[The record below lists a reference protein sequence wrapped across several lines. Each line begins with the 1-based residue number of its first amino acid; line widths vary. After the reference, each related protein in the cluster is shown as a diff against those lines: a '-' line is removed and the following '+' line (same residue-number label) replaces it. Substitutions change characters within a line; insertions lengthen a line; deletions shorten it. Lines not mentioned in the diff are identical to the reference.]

1 MQVLLLHLSRIP
13 QDSQVHN
20 NSLRDQ
26 FLVDPAV
33 AFLNHGSFGA
43 TPRPVFERYQAW
55 QRELERQPVEF
66 LGRRFTALMADARS
80 ALGAHLNTP
89 ADSLVF
95 IPNATMGMNIVARSI
110 ALEPGD
116 EVVSTDH
123 EYGAIDRMW
132 RTVCD
137 EAGAAYKPVAIPLP
151 VTSHADLV
159 ERIWSAVTP
168 RTRILSLSHITSR
181 TALRLPVEELCR
193 RAREAGIISIVD
205 GAHAPGQIP
214 ADLAAIGADYYTA
227 NAHKW
232 MCAPKGAAFL
242 QARPGMEGR
251 LKPLVVSWDMG
262 TTNPTGSR
270 FLDVQQWTGTRD
282 IAAYL
287 SVPAAIEFQLAHN
300 WPAVRAHCRELLVGA
315 REAAARITGMP
326 HICADSPDWF
336 AQMAVLELPPG
347 TDGAKL
353 QRELYDRF
361 KVELPI
367 NDWNGRV
374 LMRIAVQG
382 YNTQSDL
389 DRLIEGLSTLLQR

>member
-1 MQVLLLHLSRIP
+1 MI
-13 QDSQVHN
+13 
-20 NSLRDQ
+20 
-26 FLVDPAV
+26 DPAV

-66 LGRRFTALMADARS
+66 LGRRFNALLAEARA
-80 ALGAHLNTP
+80 ALGAFLNTP

-95 IPNATMGMNIVARSI
+95 VTNATFGMNIVARSI

-123 EYGAIDRMW
+123 EYGAVDRMW
-132 RTVCD
+132 RVVCD
-137 EAGAAYKPVAIPLP
+137 EARALYKPVAIPLP
-151 VTSHADLV
+151 VTTHAELV
-159 ERIWSAVTP
+159 ERIWSEVTP

-181 TALRLPVEELCR
+181 SALRLPVEELCR
-193 RAREAGIISIVD
+193 RAREAGIVSVVD

-214 ADLAAIGADYYTA
+214 VDLAAAGADFYTA

-242 QARPGMEGR
+242 QARPGMEGQ
-251 LKPLVVSWDMG
+251 LKPLVVSWDVG
-262 TTNPTGSR
+262 DISPTGSR
-270 FLDVQQWTGTRD
+270 FLDVLQWTGTRD

-287 SVPAAIEFQLAHN
+287 SVPAAIDFQREHN
-300 WPAVRAHCRELLVGA
+300 WPAVRERCRKLLVGA
-315 REAAARITGMP
+315 REAVARITNMP
-326 HICADSPDWF
+326 QICPDSPDWF
-336 AQMAVLELPPG
+336 MQMAVLEMPPG
-347 TDGAKL
+347 TDGANL

-367 NDWNGRV
+367 NTWNGRV
-374 LMRIAVQG
+374 LTRIAVQG

-389 DRLIEGLSTLLQR
+389 DRLVNGLKELIR

>member
-1 MQVLLLHLSRIP
+1 MHH
-13 QDSQVHN
+13 D
-20 NSLRDQ
+20 SLRDQ
-26 FLVDPAV
+26 FLIDPEV

-43 TPRPVFERYQAW
+43 TPRPVFERYQEW

-66 LGRRFTALMADARS
+66 LGRRFNALMADARA
-80 ALGAHLNTP
+80 ALGAYLNTP

-95 IPNATMGMNIVARSI
+95 VPNATMGMNIVARSI

-132 RTVCD
+132 RVVCGD
-137 EAGAAYKPVAIPLP
+137 ARAIYKPVSVPLP
-151 VTSHADLV
+151 VTTHADVV

-168 RTRILSLSHITSR
+168 RTRVLSVSHITSR

-193 RAREAGIISIVD
+193 RAREAGIVSVVD

-214 ADLAAIGADYYTA
+214 VDLEAVGADFYTA

-232 MCAPKGAAFL
+232 MCAPKGSAFL
-242 QARPGMEGR
+242 QARPGMDDR
-251 LKPLVVSWDMG
+251 LKPLVVGWDMSDM
-262 TTNPTGSR
+262 NPTGSC

-282 IAAYL
+282 IAAFL
-287 SVPAAIEFQLAHN
+287 SVPAAIAFQREKN
-300 WPAVRAHCRELLVGA
+300 WPAVRERCRELLAGA
-315 REAAARITGMP
+315 REAVARVTCMP
-326 HICADSPDWF
+326 QICPDSPDWF
-336 AQMAVLELPPG
+336 TQMAVLELPPG

-353 QRELYDRF
+353 QHELYDRF

-367 NDWNGRV
+367 GEWNDRV
-374 LMRIAVQG
+374 LMRVAVQG

-389 DRLIEGLSTLLQR
+389 DRLVIGLKELLV

>member
-1 MQVLLLHLSRIP
+1 MHY
-13 QDSQVHN
+13 D
-20 NSLRDQ
+20 SLRDQ
-26 FLVDPAV
+26 FLIDPAV

-66 LGRRFTALMADARS
+66 LGRRFNALMDDARA
-80 ALGAHLNTP
+80 ALGTFLNTP
-89 ADSLVF
+89 ADSLIF

-132 RTVCD
+132 RVVCG
-137 EAGAAYKPVAIPLP
+137 EARAIHNPVAIPLP
-151 VTSHADLV
+151 VTSHTELV
-159 ERIWSAVTP
+159 ERIWSEVTP
-168 RTRILSLSHITSR
+168 RTRILSMSHITSR

-193 RAREAGIISIVD
+193 RAREAGIISVVD
-205 GAHAPGQIP
+205 GAHAPGQI
-214 ADLAAIGADYYTA
+214 AVDLAAVGADFYTA

-242 QARPGMEGR
+242 QARPGMEDR

-262 TTNPTGSR
+262 ATNPTGSR
-270 FLDVQQWTGTRD
+270 FLDVHQWTGTRD

-287 SVPAAIEFQLAHN
+287 SVPAAIDFQREHN
-300 WPAVRAHCRELLVGA
+300 WPVVRARCRELLVGA
-315 REAAARITGMP
+315 RDAVARITGMP
-326 HICADSPDWF
+326 HVCPNSTDWF

-353 QRELYDRF
+353 QCELYDRF

-367 NDWNGRV
+367 NNWNDRV

-382 YNTQSDL
+382 YNTRSDL
-389 DRLIEGLSTLLQR
+389 ERLAEGLEQLLAHPESIIPRPSA

>member
-1 MQVLLLHLSRIP
+1 MKITHDFPVSH
-13 QDSQVHN
+13 
-20 NSLRDQ
+20 NSLRDL
-26 FLVDPAV
+26 FLIDPEI

-43 TPRPVFERYQAW
+43 TPRPVFERYQSW

-66 LGRRFTALMADARS
+66 LGRRFNSLMAEARG
-80 ALGAHLNTP
+80 ALGNYLNTP

-110 ALEPGD
+110 ALQPGD

-132 RTVCD
+132 RVVCGD
-137 EAGAAYKPVAIPLP
+137 AGAVYKPVAIPLP
-151 VTSHADLV
+151 VTTHAEFV

-168 RTRILSLSHITSR
+168 RTRIISLSHITSR
-181 TALRLPVEELCR
+181 TALRFPVEEICR
-193 RAREAGIISIVD
+193 RARDAGIVSIID

-214 ADLAAIGADYYTA
+214 VDLTAIGADFYTA

-242 QARPGMEGR
+242 HARSGMEGM

-262 TTNPTGSR
+262 PVAPTGSR
-270 FLDVQQWTGTRD
+270 FLDVHQWTGTRD

-287 SVPAAIEFQLAHN
+287 SVPAAIEFQHEHD
-300 WPAVRAHCRELLVGA
+300 WPAVRARCRNLLVQA
-315 REAAARITGMP
+315 REVVGQITGMP
-326 HICADSPDWF
+326 QVCPDSQDWF

-347 TDGAKL
+347 TDRPATK
-353 QRELYDRF
+353 RDLYDRF
-361 KVELPI
+361 KVELPVEE
-367 NDWNGRV
+367 WNGRA

-389 DRLIEGLSTLLQR
+389 ERLAAGLAEVLKVRAG